1 MRRAQHCILYK
12 RATDAMP
19 RQHSEAV
26 PKAVALPR
34 SAARDVRLCWC
45 IAAGPESLL
54 LRMAEAGGAGV
65 GARAAVGPAAAS
77 FTVVPPAPGQAAL
90 SDDSF
95 RAFYE
100 SLDEFLPTIPDGLT
114 EHYLQ
119 RCGFTKPDERLVRL
133 ISLAAQQFVADV
145 AVDAHACVPLRA
157 SAQRGRA
164 ARSKPNAVPALQRRL
179 AATAGG
185 QGRQGQGACYLQ
197 RRAACWSDAR
207 RRAALF

>member
-1 MRRAQHCILYK
+1 MRRAQHLLSD
-12 RATDAMP
+12 ATSAPPVDH
-19 RQHSEAV
+19 RRRRCYSIV
-26 PKAVALPR
+26 PKAVALKR
-34 SAARDVRLCWC
+34 CAARDVRLCWC
-45 IAAGPESLL
+45 IAAGPESPL
-54 LRMAEAGGAGV
+54 LRMAEASGAGA
-65 GARAAVGPAAAS
+65 GARAAVGPAAKS

-119 RCGFTKPDERLVRL
+119 RCGFAKPDERLVRL

-157 SAQRGRA
+157 CATRAGR
-164 ARSKPNAVPALQRRL
+164 KKQ
-179 AATAGG
+179 T
-185 QGRQGQGACYLQ
+185 
-197 RRAACWSDAR
+197 
-207 RRAALF
+207 